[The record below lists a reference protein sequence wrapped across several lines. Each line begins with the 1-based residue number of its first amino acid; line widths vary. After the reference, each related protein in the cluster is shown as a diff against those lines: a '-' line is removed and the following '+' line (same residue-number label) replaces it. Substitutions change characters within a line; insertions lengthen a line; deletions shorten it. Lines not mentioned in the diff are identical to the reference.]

1 MRPGDTLDYGLFY
14 SASNKFKL
22 LGYFDS
28 DWAGDLDDR
37 KSTTGFL
44 FYLVNTALTWSSKKE
59 PIVTLSTCEAE
70 YVASCACHAI
80 WLRN

>member
-44 FYLVNTALTWSSKKE
+44 FYLVNTAFTWSSKKE
-59 PIVTLSTCEAE
+59 PIVTLSTKLSMLHRVLVMQSGLEIE
-70 YVASCACHAI
+70 
-80 WLRN
+80 

>member
-1 MRPGDTLDYGLFY
+1 
-14 SASNKFKL
+14 

-44 FYLVNTALTWSSKKE
+44 FYLVNTAFTWSSKKE
-59 PIVTLSTCEAE
+59 PIVTLSTKLSMLHRVLVMQSGLEIE
-70 YVASCACHAI
+70 Y
-80 WLRN
+80 